1 MNKIYFQVVQFV
13 IIIFALS
20 VHEAAHAWMANRL
33 GDPTA
38 RFQGRMSLNPLA
50 HIDWIGTVLLPL
62 FLVWRGLPAFG
73 WAKPVPYNPSN
84 LRNPRRDSML
94 IALAGPVSNL
104 LTATAAI
111 VVFQIL
117 KSAGMLKSAS
127 LVSILLY
134 LVLIPVYLAVFNLIP
149 IPPLDGSGVLEG
161 FLRGDALS
169 AYEEIKPYGFL
180 ILLAV
185 IYFGLLDFI
194 FQPIMTLV
202 MRILGF

>member
-117 KSAGMLKSAS
+117 KSAGMLKSFRCS
-127 LVSILLY
+127 S
-134 LVLIPVYLAVFNLIP
+134 
-149 IPPLDGSGVLEG
+149 
-161 FLRGDALS
+161 
-169 AYEEIKPYGFL
+169 
-180 ILLAV
+180 
-185 IYFGLLDFI
+185 
-194 FQPIMTLV
+194 
-202 MRILGF
+202 